1 MAGELVQSVDQAPG
15 MDYAQH
21 FHTASNVWRFT
32 KILTVAVLS
41 VVLMLG
47 IGGAGHAWGLATLGI
62 VLTLVTTT
70 IGLARSKGDW
80 KPILGVMVLMSILA
94 IVFG

>member
-1 MAGELVQSVDQAPG
+1 MAGELVHGVDQAPG

-47 IGGAGHAWGLATLGI
+47 IGGVGHAWGLATLGI
-62 VLTLVTTT
+62 LLTLVTTT
-70 IGLARSKGDW
+70 VGLARPKGDW
-80 KPILGVMVLMSILA
+80 KPILGVMGLMSILA
-94 IVFG
+94 ILFG